1 MHFAPDSATAAVAAL
16 AEKLT
21 ELGPAEHGFTHL
33 ALDAAAVHAAEL
45 DQLPP
50 ARRGRLHGQLIPIK
64 DLSDVSGMPTSLGSV
79 RRTYLPKESA
89 PLVQWLLSEGAVIP
103 GKTATPELGM
113 SAYTEPVGMLPPVNP
128 LWPDQQ
134 RTPGGSSGGAAVAV
148 ARGLVDIAHASDG
161 GGSIRIPAAACGL
174 VGFKPAHAALGGALS
189 AQGVLTRSVATT
201 ARVHGLALDQPPA
214 ALRIGLMTRPL
225 FAETAVDPAR
235 LAAVSR
241 VADLLSDLGHEVVE
255 LSPEVFDAGSL
266 FAAFRAVFSA
276 KVAKIPGPASALV
289 EWCREIGADG
299 APDQAIQ
306 RLEGSAGEVARA
318 WEVDVLLSPMLAW
331 DPPEIGFF
339 SQQDPAVDFHRQTQW
354 TPWGSLFNMT
364 GAPAISLPLANP
376 GQRPLSAQLGGIRV
390 TESQLLNLAAQV
402 EAEWR

>member
-1 MHFAPDSATAAVAAL
+1 MHSAPDSATAAVVAL
-16 AEKLT
+16 ADKLT
-21 ELGPAEHGFTHL
+21 GLGPAEHGFTHL
-33 ALDAAAVHAAEL
+33 ALESAAARAAEL

-50 ARRGRLHGQLIPIK
+50 ARRGRLHGQLIPVK
-64 DLSDVSGMPTSLGSV
+64 DLTDVAGMPTSLGSV
-79 RRTYLPKESA
+79 RRTYLPQESA
-89 PLVQWLLSEGAVIP
+89 PLVRWLLSEGAVIP

-128 LWPDQQ
+128 LWPDQR

-148 ARGLVDIAHASDG
+148 ACGLVEVAHASDG

-174 VGFKPAHAALGGALS
+174 VGFKPAHTAVGGALS

-201 ARVHGLALDQPPA
+201 ARIHGLALEQPPA
-214 ALRIGLMTRPL
+214 TLRIGLLTGPL
-225 FAETAVDPAR
+225 FADTTVDPAR
-235 LAAVSR
+235 LAAVTR

-255 LSPEVFDAGSL
+255 LHSDAFDAASL

-276 KVAKIPGPASALV
+276 KVAKVPGPASPLV

-299 APDQAIQ
+299 APDQAIR
-306 RLEGSAGEVARA
+306 RLEGSAAEVARA

-339 SQQDPAVDFHRQTQW
+339 SRLDPATDFHRQTQW

-364 GAPAISLPLANP
+364 GAPAISLPLPHP
-376 GQRPLSAQLGGIRV
+376 GRRPLSVQLGGIRT
-390 TESQLLNLAAQV
+390 TETQLLNLAAQV
-402 EAEWR
+402 ETGW